1 MLTAGMGVF
10 RQTKRTGA
18 GSLETM
24 DTTVNQARAF
34 SVDGGPRAPG
44 SSDAGSLAALR
55 RRLGHWLRVDAAH
68 LLWPSRC
75 LVCEAPGIEGMDLCP
90 ACCDELPWNACACPR
105 CALPSA
111 VAETCGDCL
120 RREAAL
126 RQRGRLPADLSPAL
140 DGVHASFVY
149 AAPIDRLLPRFKF
162 HRDLAAGALLS
173 QLMAEATEDLPRP
186 DALVPIP
193 LHRAR
198 LRRRGYDQ
206 ALELARPLARAL
218 ELPLRDDL
226 LQRVR
231 ATAPQSELSAAAR
244 RRNLR
249 RAFMVRPGVAL
260 PAHVVLI
267 DDVMTTGATLHAA
280 AEALKRA
287 GVKRVDAWVCARV
300 P

>member
-1 MLTAGMGVF
+1 
-10 RQTKRTGA
+10 
-18 GSLETM
+18 M
-24 DTTVNQARAF
+24 DTTVNQARTL
-34 SVDGGPRAPG
+34 SVDGGPRAGG
-44 SSDAGSLAALR
+44 SLDAGSLAALR
-55 RRLGHWLRVDAAH
+55 RRLGHWLRVDAAR

-90 ACCDELPWNACACPR
+90 DCCDALPWNACACPR
-105 CALPSA
+105 CALPSLA
-111 VAETCGDCL
+111 AEPCGDCL

-126 RQRGRLPADLSPAL
+126 RRRHRPSTDQSPAL

-149 AAPIDRLLPRFKF
+149 AAPLDRLLPRFKF

-173 QLMAEATEDLPRP
+173 QLMAEAVGALPRP
-186 DALVPIP
+186 EALVPIP

-218 ELPLRDDL
+218 DLPLRDDL
-226 LQRVR
+226 LRRVR

-244 RRNLR
+244 RRNLKY
-249 RAFMVRPGVAL
+249 AFTVRPGVTP
-260 PAHVVLI
+260 PAHVALI
-267 DDVMTTGATLHAA
+267 DDVMTTGATLQAA

-287 GVKRVDAWVCARV
+287 GAQRVDAWVCART